1 MNIKR
6 NNFLKKNK
14 SMTSSNLLNI
24 RYEIAKDIM
33 TSSLSNEDNLD
44 YILSN
49 ATYKENENRTVP
61 KSLARFAVACADAL
75 IEELTKEED

>member
-1 MNIKR
+1 
-6 NNFLKKNK
+6 
-14 SMTSSNLLNI
+14 MTSNYLQNR

-33 TSSLSNEDNLD
+33 TSSISNDDNLD

-49 ATYKENENRTVP
+49 ATYKENETRTIP